1 MQFKNDE
8 YQADIIQ
15 KGDKFVLTCT
25 DYLMNEWREEF
36 FYMHEAVMRLG
47 LLIEAVES
55 NRAFSNSPQVFAKDL
70 KAFTNSQLGGN

>member
-15 KGDKFVLTCT
+15 EGEKFVLTCS
-25 DYLMNEWREEF
+25 DYIMNEWQEEF
-36 FYMHEAVMRLG
+36 FNMAEAVMRLG

-55 NRAFSNSPQVFAKDL
+55 NRAFSNSPKVFAKDL
-70 KAFTNSQLGGN
+70 KAFMNTQLGGN